1 MSIFDRV
8 KKLAD
13 KQNISL
19 SELAKRLDMGEN
31 SLYKWKSQNPT
42 VEKLQKVAD
51 YFNVSTDYLL
61 GRETT
66 PHDDF
71 CDEDFFAIERAAK
84 KLDPVDR
91 QKLRKIMELTFEK
104 AFSEDD
110 DIDEDDYL

>member
-1 MSIFDRV
+1 MSIV
-8 KKLAD
+8 KKIKDLCA
-13 KQNISL
+13 KKKMTIA
-19 SELAKRLDMGEN
+19 ELERRLDFGN
-31 SLYKWKSQNPT
+31 STIRKWDDRSPSS
-42 VEKLQKVAD
+42 ERLSIVAD

-66 PHDDF
+66 PKEDSY
-71 CDEDFFAIERAAK
+71 DEDFFAIERAAK

-110 DIDEDDYL
+110 DIDDDDYL